1 MVSTLFLSSQKST
14 RIITTFKK
22 SKMNG
27 PVCISNS
34 FDYLLDKD
42 NIELFNL
49 KFNKITCMSIDY
61 PSIVIITLDLPTNLK
76 GKWIENGNPIK
87 SILLE
92 VYTSLHPYCNLYWFF
107 LFSRA
112 IQSSKFL
119 LRKSSILRKQPIVMN
134 LMKIA
139 MLKDSRNNPFYFSCL
154 CILCLCNSMTN

>member
-1 MVSTLFLSSQKST
+1 
-14 RIITTFKK
+14 
-22 SKMNG
+22 MNG
-27 PVCISNS
+27 PVCFSNL

-92 VYTSLHPYCNLYWFF
+92 VYISFSSYYNLY
-107 LFSRA
+107 
-112 IQSSKFL
+112 
-119 LRKSSILRKQPIVMN
+119 
-134 LMKIA
+134 
-139 MLKDSRNNPFYFSCL
+139 
-154 CILCLCNSMTN
+154 

>member
-1 MVSTLFLSSQKST
+1 MVFTLFHYLQKFM

-27 PVCISNS
+27 PVCFFNL

-49 KFNKITCMSIDY
+49 KFNKITCMFIDY

-139 MLKDSRNNPFYFSCL
+139 MLKDSRNNPLYFPCP
-154 CILCLCNSMTN
+154 CILCLCSSMTN

>member
-1 MVSTLFLSSQKST
+1 M

-92 VYTSLHPYCNLYWFF
+92 VYTSFHPYCNL
-107 LFSRA
+107 
-112 IQSSKFL
+112 
-119 LRKSSILRKQPIVMN
+119 
-134 LMKIA
+134 
-139 MLKDSRNNPFYFSCL
+139 C
-154 CILCLCNSMTN
+154 